1 MPYVQISDERVFYAY
16 HAATLGEAPSV
27 LLVHGAGGSHLHW
40 GYEVRSLPEAN
51 VYAVDLPGHGRSGG
65 SGRCS
70 VAAYVE
76 SILGFMEVLELE
88 RAVVVGHSMG
98 SAIALTLGID
108 HPERAQGLVLI
119 GSGARLRVLPAILQ
133 GLLSDFDAT
142 VKTIVSYC
150 YGGGATEQMKRLGL
164 RQMLAVGAR
173 VLHDD
178 FVACDSFD
186 VMGRLESLRAPTLI
200 ITGAED
206 VMTPPKYAQYLV
218 EYVEGSQ
225 LTLIEGAGHMVM
237 LERDKLVAQAI
248 MRFLDVLQ

>member
-1 MPYVQISDERVFYAY
+1 MPYIQVNGERVFYAC
-16 HAATLGEAPSV
+16 HASSTKDAPVV

-40 GYEVRSLPEAN
+40 GYEVRSLPGAN

-76 SILGFMEVLELE
+76 SILGFMNVLELE
-88 RAVVVGHSMG
+88 RAVVGGHSMG
-98 SAIALTLGID
+98 SAIALTLGIA
-108 HPERAQGLVLI
+108 HPKCIQGLVLI
-119 GSGARLRVLPAILQ
+119 GSGARLRVLPAILK
-133 GLLSDFDAT
+133 GLLSDFGAT
-142 VKTIVSYC
+142 VKIIVSHC
-150 YGGGATEQMKRLGL
+150 YGSGATEQMKRLGFG
-164 RQMLAVGAR
+164 QMLAVGER

-200 ITGAED
+200 ITGMED
-206 VMTPPKYAQYLV
+206 VMTPPKYAQYLT
-218 EYVEGSQ
+218 EHIEGSK

-248 MRFLDVLQ
+248 IRFLEVL

>member
-16 HAATLGEAPSV
+16 HASTVEEAPAV

-51 VYAVDLPGHGRSGG
+51 IYAVDLPGHGRSGG

-76 SILGFMEVLELE
+76 FMLGFMNVMELE

-108 HPERAQGLVLI
+108 HPERVQGLVLI

-133 GLLSDFDAT
+133 GLLSDSEAT
-142 VKTIVSYC
+142 VRRIVEYC
-150 YGGGATEQMKRLGL
+150 YGSGATEQMKNLGI

-173 VLHDD
+173 VMHDD
-178 FVACDSFD
+178 FVACDTFD
-186 VMGRLESLRAPTLI
+186 VTGRLESLRPPTLI
-200 ITGAED
+200 IVGAED
-206 VMTPPKYAQYLV
+206 VMTPRKYAQYL
-218 EYVEGSQ
+218 EEHIEGSQ
-225 LTLIEGAGHMVM
+225 LTIIEGSGHMVM

>member
-16 HAATLGEAPSV
+16 HASALEKAPSV

-40 GYEVRSLPEAN
+40 GYEVRSLLEAN

-76 SILGFMEVLELE
+76 SILGFMNVLELE
-88 RAVVVGHSMG
+88 HAVVVGHSMG
-98 SAIALTLGID
+98 SAIALTLGLD
-108 HPERAQGLVLI
+108 HSECIEGLVLI

-142 VKTIVSYC
+142 VQSIVSYC
-150 YGGGATEQMKRLGL
+150 YGSGATEQMKRLGF

-206 VMTPPKYAQYLV
+206 AMTPPKYAQYLV
-218 EYVEGSQ
+218 EHIEGAQ

-237 LERDKLVAQAI
+237 LEQAGPVAQAI
-248 MRFLDVLQ
+248 ARFLEAL